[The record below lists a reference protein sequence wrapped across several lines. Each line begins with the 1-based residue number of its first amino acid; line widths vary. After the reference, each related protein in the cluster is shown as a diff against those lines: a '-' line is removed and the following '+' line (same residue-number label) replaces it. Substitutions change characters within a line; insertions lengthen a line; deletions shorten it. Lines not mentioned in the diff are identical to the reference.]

1 MQLSPK
7 SKIFCGEKNN
17 QNALATAE
25 GFLLTTNNR
34 QPTTNIMKSTIF
46 KNFNEVTEQKDILK
60 ILSDIKTG
68 VYQNAITYLRK
79 SLADDKKEAAERAKK
94 SLPAFTPSA
103 TFIGGRK
110 MEFLT
115 NYNALMV
122 LDIDKL
128 EKEKLQQCKTKIRM
142 EDFVFA
148 SFVSPSGN
156 GLKIFVKVS
165 TDKEQH
171 KETFLK
177 LQRYFE
183 ELLQVEIDKSGKDI
197 TRLCFFSSDPE
208 LYLNENASTFGCHSE
223 QREGTSCAASKKT
236 NNRQPTTDN
245 QETIYEH
252 CVRFTEKK
260 IQFTE
265 GNRNN
270 FVYALANNLNRKG
283 ICASMAL
290 GYILADYGYDAK
302 EVTTT
307 VQSAYQ
313 NTAEHNTDTFKPN
326 PKKAK
331 SERLTSD
338 RKNAGESPA
347 TKTGDGNFSDEKEEQ
362 PSYIDKLENF
372 LNNRYNFRYNT
383 VLGKLEFKTL
393 KAYKYKPM
401 TDFTENS
408 ILREILKAKVKCSI
422 NSLRNLLHSDYC
434 EMFDPFEDYF
444 NNLPENPDETDH
456 IELLADTITTTK
468 QDLWRT
474 CFKKWFVAMV
484 ACVLDEKQ
492 VNQTVIVFSGKQGLG
507 KTTWMEKLMPKQLK
521 EYIFSGT
528 INPNNKDTLI
538 HLAECMLINLD
549 ELENLNRSE
558 IGSLKE
564 IITKTHIR
572 MRKAYGHNNENMPRR
587 ASFAGSVNTAQ
598 FLNDTTGS
606 RRFLCFEVEH
616 IEYSHHIDISKV
628 YAQALQLH
636 KSGFRHW
643 FNQEEIKEINANN
656 EQYQLRSP
664 EEELLLTW
672 FEPVE
677 KEVATHFLNASQIA
691 VRLAELSK
699 INISDGVV
707 NKLGKALKK
716 HGFLRLAKNK
726 SYVYAVKEFSFE
738 QVEQRSKQKLN
749 SEKQNLET
757 PKIPYR
763 FA

>member
-1 MQLSPK
+1 
-7 SKIFCGEKNN
+7 
-17 QNALATAE
+17 
-25 GFLLTTNNR
+25 
-34 QPTTNIMKSTIF
+34 MKSTIF

-79 SLADDKKEAAERAKK
+79 SLAVDKKEAAERAKK

-103 TFIGGRK
+103 TFNGGRK
-110 MEFLT
+110 MEFLI
-115 NYNALMV
+115 NYNGLMV

-128 EKEKLQQCKTKIRM
+128 EKEKMQQCKTKISM
-142 EDFVFA
+142 DNLVFA

-183 ELLQVEIDKSGKDI
+183 ELLEVEIDKSGKDI

-208 LYLNENASTFGCHSE
+208 LYLNENAETFFSNAKKGFKENKQNPKTENKTSE
-223 QREGTSCAASKKT
+223 AAV
-236 NNRQPTTDN
+236 DN
-245 QETIYEH
+245 DTIYEH
-252 CVRFTEKK
+252 SVRFTEKK

-270 FVYALANNLNRKG
+270 FVFALANNLNRKG
-283 ICASMAL
+283 ISESMAL

-302 EVTTT
+302 EVTTA

-313 NTAEHNTDTFKPN
+313 NTAEHNTDKFV
-326 PKKAK
+326 PKEKSAR
-331 SERLTSD
+331 SERFTSD
-338 RKNAGESPA
+338 RKNPGESPV
-347 TKTGDGNFSDEKEEQ
+347 TKTPDGNFSDEEEEQ

-372 LNNRYNFRYNT
+372 LNNRYNFRYNQ

-434 EMFDPFEDYF
+434 EMYDPFEDYF
-444 NNLPENPDETDH
+444 NNLPENTDETDY

-549 ELENLNRSE
+549 ELENLNKTE

-606 RRFLCFEVEH
+606 RRFLCFEVEL
-616 IEYSHHIDISKV
+616 IEYTHDIDINKV
-628 YAQALQLH
+628 YSQALKL
-636 KSGFRHW
+636 KEEGFRHW

-656 EQYQLRSP
+656 EQCQLRSP

-672 FEPVE
+672 FESAE
-677 KEVATHFLNASQIA
+677 KENANAFYNASQIA

-738 QVEQRSKQKLN
+738 QVEERTKQKFN
-749 SEKQNLET
+749 TENQNFET

-763 FA
+763 FES

>member
-1 MQLSPK
+1 
-7 SKIFCGEKNN
+7 
-17 QNALATAE
+17 
-25 GFLLTTNNR
+25 
-34 QPTTNIMKSTIF
+34 
-46 KNFNEVTEQKDILK
+46 
-60 ILSDIKTG
+60 
-68 VYQNAITYLRK
+68 
-79 SLADDKKEAAERAKK
+79 
-94 SLPAFTPSA
+94 
-103 TFIGGRK
+103 
-110 MEFLT
+110 
-115 NYNALMV
+115 
-122 LDIDKL
+122 
-128 EKEKLQQCKTKIRM
+128 
-142 EDFVFA
+142 
-148 SFVSPSGN
+148 
-156 GLKIFVKVS
+156 
-165 TDKEQH
+165 
-171 KETFLK
+171 
-177 LQRYFE
+177 
-183 ELLQVEIDKSGKDI
+183 
-197 TRLCFFSSDPE
+197 
-208 LYLNENASTFGCHSE
+208 
-223 QREGTSCAASKKT
+223 
-236 NNRQPTTDN
+236 
-245 QETIYEH
+245 
-252 CVRFTEKK
+252 VRFTEKK

-270 FVYALANNLNRKG
+270 FVFALANNLNRKG
-283 ICASMAL
+283 ISEAMAL

-302 EVTTT
+302 EVTTA

-313 NTAEHNTDTFKPN
+313 NTAEHNTDTFQ
-326 PKKAK
+326 PKKTRVIDESKKNRSLSEIEVPPTK
-331 SERLTSD
+331 SE
-338 RKNAGESPA
+338 
-347 TKTGDGNFSDEKEEQ
+347 DGNFSDEEEEQ

-444 NNLPENPDETDH
+444 NNLPANTDETDY

-468 QDLWRT
+468 QDLWRV

-507 KTTWMEKLMPKQLK
+507 KTTWIEKLMPKSLK

-528 INPNNKDTLI
+528 INPSNKDTLI

-549 ELENLNRSE
+549 ELENLNKTE

-606 RRFLCFEVEH
+606 RRFLCFEVEN
-616 IEYSHHIDISKV
+616 IEYAHNIDINKV
-628 YAQALQLH
+628 YAQAVLLY
-636 KSGFRHW
+636 KSEFRHW

-672 FEPVE
+672 FN
-677 KEVATHFLNASQIA
+677 VADRETANNFLTTTQIA
-691 VRLAELSK
+691 VVLSEK
-699 INISDGVV
+699 AKMNITDSTVH
-707 NKLGKALKK
+707 KLGKALKK
-716 HGFLRLAKNK
+716 HGYLRLKKSGVYAYAVFEK
-726 SYVYAVKEFSFE
+726 SYDDVISENRESDFEKPIAENLQQSSF
-738 QVEQRSKQKLN
+738 
-749 SEKQNLET
+749 
-757 PKIPYR
+757 R
-763 FA
+763 F

>member
-1 MQLSPK
+1 
-7 SKIFCGEKNN
+7 
-17 QNALATAE
+17 
-25 GFLLTTNNR
+25 
-34 QPTTNIMKSTIF
+34 MKSTIF

-79 SLADDKKEAAERAKK
+79 SLADNKKEAAERAKK

-103 TFIGGRK
+103 TFNGGRK

-128 EKEKLQQCKTKIRM
+128 EKEKMQQCKTKIRK

-183 ELLQVEIDKSGKDI
+183 ELLAVEIDKSGKDI
-197 TRLCFFSSDPE
+197 TRLCFFSYDPE
-208 LYLNENASTFGCHSE
+208 IFINENSQVFSEDGSAIECHAERS
-223 QREGTSCAASKKT
+223 RSISKHQ
-236 NNRQPTTDN
+236 NNPQADYDVL
-245 QETIYEH
+245 YEH

-270 FVYALANNLNRKG
+270 FVFALANNLNRKG
-283 ICASMAL
+283 ISEAMAL

-302 EVTTT
+302 EVTTA

-313 NTAEHNTDTFKPN
+313 NTTEHNTDTFTPT
-326 PKKAK
+326 KKSTK
-331 SERLTSD
+331 SARSASD
-338 RKNAGESPA
+338 RKNSGEAPP
-347 TKTGDGNFSDEKEEQ
+347 TKTTDGNFSDEEEEQ

-372 LNNRYNFRYNT
+372 LNNRYNFRHNS
-383 VLGKLEFKTL
+383 VLGKLEYKTL
-393 KAYKYKPM
+393 KGKSWKPI
-401 TDFTENS
+401 TDFKENS
-408 ILREILKAKVKCSI
+408 ILREIQKAKVKCSI
-422 NSLRNLLHSDYC
+422 NSLRNLLHSDFC
-434 EMFDPFEDYF
+434 EMYDPFQDYF
-444 NNLPENPDETDH
+444 ENLVEYTGDKDH
-456 IELLADTITTTK
+456 IEELAMTITTTK
-468 QDLWRT
+468 PDLWKE

-484 ACVLDEKQ
+484 ACVIDEKQ

-507 KTTWMEKLMPKQLK
+507 KTTWIEKLMPTELKQ
-521 EYIFSGT
+521 YIFSGT

-549 ELENLNRSE
+549 ELENLNKTE

-564 IITKTHIR
+564 LITKTHIR

-606 RRFLCFEVEH
+606 RRFLCFELEN
-616 IEYSHHIDISKV
+616 IEYQHSVDINLC
-628 YAQALQLH
+628 YAQAYKLYQ
-636 KSGFRHW
+636 SGFRHW

-656 EQYQLRSP
+656 EQYQIMSP

-672 FEPVE
+672 YEPTT
-677 KEVATHFLNASQIA
+677 KENANAFLKTTEIA
-691 VRLAELSK
+691 VRLSIVAN
-699 INISDGVV
+699 ININDSTVI
-707 NKLGKALKK
+707 KLGKALKK
-716 HGFLRLAKNK
+716 HGFLRMAKNK
-726 SYVYAVKEFSFE
+726 TYVYAVNALDVDEVDRRAKEKE
-738 QVEQRSKQKLN
+738 QPPKDT
-749 SEKQNLET
+749 SEVA
-757 PKIPYR
+757 KIPYR
-763 FA
+763 FES

>member
-1 MQLSPK
+1 MQ
-7 SKIFCGEKNN
+7 
-17 QNALATAE
+17 
-25 GFLLTTNNR
+25 
-34 QPTTNIMKSTIF
+34 STIF
-46 KNFNEVTEQKDILK
+46 KNFNEVSEQKDFLK
-60 ILSDIKTG
+60 ILEDIKSGT
-68 VYQNAITYLRK
+68 YKNAITYLRK

-103 TFIGGRK
+103 TFKGGRK

-128 EKEKLQQCKTKIRM
+128 EKEKMQQCRTKIRM
-142 EDFVFA
+142 DDFVYA
-148 SFVSPSGN
+148 SFVSPSGK
-156 GLKIFVKVS
+156 GLKTFVKVS
-165 TDKEQH
+165 TNTEQH
-171 KETFLK
+171 KDTFLK

-183 ELLQVEIDKSGKDI
+183 ELLEVEIDKSGKDI

-208 LYLNENASTFGCHSE
+208 IFINENSAVFANEVKQSVETE
-223 QREGTSCAASKKT
+223 NAIPKKEIQT
-236 NNRQPTTDN
+236 ANSQVDYNAL
-245 QETIYEH
+245 YEH

-270 FVYALANNLNRKG
+270 FVFALANNLNRKG
-283 ICASMAL
+283 ISESMAL

-302 EVTTT
+302 EVTTA

-313 NTAEHNTDTFKPN
+313 NTAEHNTDTFQ
-326 PKKAK
+326 PKKTRVIDETK
-331 SERLTSD
+331 KNRSLSEVVV
-338 RKNAGESPA
+338 PP
-347 TKTGDGNFSDEKEEQ
+347 TKTNEGNFSDDEEET
-362 PSYIDKLENF
+362 PSYIDKLEMF
-372 LNNRYNFRYNT
+372 LNNRYNFRYNK

-393 KAYKYKPM
+393 KATKWKPM
-401 TDFTENS
+401 TDFSENS

-434 EMFDPFEDYF
+434 EMFDPFEVYF
-444 NNLPENPDETDH
+444 ENLSNNHDETDY
-456 IELLADTITTTK
+456 ITMLADTVTTTK

-572 MRKAYGHNNENMPRR
+572 MRKAYGHNNENLPRR

-616 IEYSHHIDISKV
+616 IEYTHDIDINKV
-628 YAQALQLH
+628 YAQALQL
-636 KSGFRHW
+636 KEDGFRHW

-656 EQYQLRSP
+656 EQYQIMSP

-672 FEPVE
+672 YEPTT
-677 KEVATHFLNASQIA
+677 KENANAFLKTTEIA
-691 VRLAELSK
+691 VRLSIVAN
-699 INISDGVV
+699 ININDSTV

-716 HGFLRLAKNK
+716 HGFLRMAKNK
-726 SYVYAVKEFSFE
+726 TYVYAVKALDVDEVDRRAKEKE
-738 QVEQRSKQKLN
+738 QPPKDT
-749 SEKQNLET
+749 SEVA
-757 PKIPYR
+757 KIPYR
-763 FA
+763 FEN

>member
-1 MQLSPK
+1 
-7 SKIFCGEKNN
+7 
-17 QNALATAE
+17 
-25 GFLLTTNNR
+25 
-34 QPTTNIMKSTIF
+34 MKSTIF
-46 KNFNEVTEQKDILK
+46 KNFNEVTEQKEILK

-79 SLADDKKEAAERAKK
+79 SLADNKTEAAERAKK

-103 TFIGGRK
+103 TFNGGRK

-115 NYNALMV
+115 NYNGLMV

-142 EDFVFA
+142 DDFVFA

-165 TDKEQH
+165 SDKEQH
-171 KETFLK
+171 KEIFLE
-177 LQRYFE
+177 LQKYFE

-197 TRLCFFSSDPE
+197 TRLCFFSYDPE
-208 LYLNENASTFGCHSE
+208 LYLNENAEVF
-223 QREGTSCAASKKT
+223 ASGAKQSVQTDSQTVKKT
-236 NNRQPTTDN
+236 DNRKPTTNN

-252 CVRFTEKK
+252 SVRFTEKK

-270 FVYALANNLNRKG
+270 FVFALANNLNRKG
-283 ICASMAL
+283 ISESMAL
-290 GYILADYGYDAK
+290 GYILADYGYDTK
-302 EVTTT
+302 EVTTA
-307 VQSAYQ
+307 VQSAYS
-313 NTAEHNTDTFKPN
+313 NTAEHNTDKFI
-326 PKKAK
+326 PKEKSAK
-331 SERLTSD
+331 SARSASD
-338 RKNAGESPA
+338 KSNSGESSV
-347 TKTGDGNFSDEKEEQ
+347 KILSDGNFSDEEEEQ

-372 LNNRYNFRYNT
+372 LNNRYNFRYNK

-434 EMFDPFEDYF
+434 AMYDPFEVYF
-444 NNLPENPDETDH
+444 ENLPKYEDETDY
-456 IELLADTITTTK
+456 ITMLADTVTTTK

-507 KTTWMEKLMPKQLK
+507 KTTWMEKLMPTQLK

-606 RRFLCFEVEH
+606 RRFLCFEVEN
-616 IEYSHHIDISKV
+616 IEYTHNIDINKV
-628 YAQALQLH
+628 YEQAVNLY
-636 KSGFRHW
+636 KENFRHW
-643 FNQEEIKEINANN
+643 FNQEEIKEINTNN

-672 FEPVE
+672 FN
-677 KEVATHFLNASQIA
+677 VADRETANNFLTTTQIA
-691 VRLAELSK
+691 VVLSEK
-699 INISDGVV
+699 AKMNITDSTVH
-707 NKLGKALKK
+707 KLGKALKK
-716 HGFLRLAKNK
+716 HGYLRLKKSGVYAYAVFEK
-726 SYVYAVKEFSFE
+726 SYDDVISENRESDVEKPIAENLQQSSF
-738 QVEQRSKQKLN
+738 
-749 SEKQNLET
+749 
-757 PKIPYR
+757 R
-763 FA
+763 F

>member
-1 MQLSPK
+1 M
-7 SKIFCGEKNN
+7 N
-17 QNALATAE
+17 
-25 GFLLTTNNR
+25 
-34 QPTTNIMKSTIF
+34 STIF
-46 KNFNEVTEQKDILK
+46 KNFNEVSEQKDFLK
-60 ILSDIKTG
+60 ILEDIKSGT
-68 VYQNAITYLRK
+68 YKNAITYLRK
-79 SLADDKKEAAERAKK
+79 SLADNKKEAAERAKK

-103 TFIGGRK
+103 TFKGGRK
-110 MEFLT
+110 MEFLQQ
-115 NYNALMV
+115 YNGIIV

-142 EDFVFA
+142 DDFVFA

-165 TDKEQH
+165 TNKEQH
-171 KETFLK
+171 KETFLA

-183 ELLQVEIDKSGKDI
+183 ELLEVEIDKSGKDI

-208 LYLNENASTFGCHSE
+208 LYLNENSEVFASGVKQSVQTDSK
-223 QREGTSCAASKKT
+223 TVKKT
-236 NNRQPTTDN
+236 DNRQPITDN

-270 FVYALANNLNRKG
+270 FVFALANNLNRKG
-283 ICASMAL
+283 ISESMAL

-302 EVTTT
+302 EVTTA

-313 NTAEHNTDTFKPN
+313 NTAEHNTDTFQ
-326 PKKAK
+326 PKKTRVIDETK
-331 SERLTSD
+331 KNRSLSEVVV
-338 RKNAGESPA
+338 PP
-347 TKTGDGNFSDEKEEQ
+347 TKTNEGNFSDDEEET
-362 PSYIDKLENF
+362 PSYIDKLEMF
-372 LNNRYNFRYNT
+372 LNNRYNFRYNK

-393 KAYKYKPM
+393 KATKWKPM
-401 TDFTENS
+401 TDFSENS

-434 EMFDPFEDYF
+434 EMFDPFEVYF
-444 NNLPENPDETDH
+444 ENLSNNHDETDY
-456 IELLADTITTTK
+456 ITMLADTVTTTK

-572 MRKAYGHNNENMPRR
+572 MRKAYGHNNENLPRR

-616 IEYSHHIDISKV
+616 IEYTHDIDINKV
-628 YAQALQLH
+628 YAQALQL
-636 KSGFRHW
+636 KEDGFRHW

-656 EQYQLRSP
+656 EQYQIMSP

-672 FEPVE
+672 YEPTT
-677 KEVATHFLNASQIA
+677 KENANAFLKTTEIA
-691 VRLAELSK
+691 VRLSIVAN
-699 INISDGVV
+699 ININDSTV

-716 HGFLRLAKNK
+716 HGFLRMAKNK
-726 SYVYAVKEFSFE
+726 TYVYAVKALDVDEVDRRAKEKE
-738 QVEQRSKQKLN
+738 QPPKDT
-749 SEKQNLET
+749 SEVA
-757 PKIPYR
+757 KIPYR
-763 FA
+763 FEN

>member
-1 MQLSPK
+1 
-7 SKIFCGEKNN
+7 
-17 QNALATAE
+17 
-25 GFLLTTNNR
+25 
-34 QPTTNIMKSTIF
+34 MKSTIF

-103 TFIGGRK
+103 TFNGGRK

-115 NYNALMV
+115 NYNGLMV

-128 EKEKLQQCKTKIRM
+128 EKEKLQQCRTKIRM
-142 EDFVFA
+142 DDFVFA

-165 TDKEQH
+165 SDKEQH
-171 KETFLK
+171 KEIFLE
-177 LQRYFE
+177 LQKYFE

-197 TRLCFFSSDPE
+197 TRLCFFSYDPE
-208 LYLNENASTFGCHSE
+208 LYLNENAEVF
-223 QREGTSCAASKKT
+223 ASGAKQSAQTDSQTVKKT
-236 NNRQPTTDN
+236 DNRKPTTNN

-252 CVRFTEKK
+252 SVKFTEKK

-270 FVYALANNLNRKG
+270 FVFQLANNLNRKG
-283 ICASMAL
+283 LSESMAL

-302 EVTTT
+302 EVTTA

-313 NTAEHNTDTFKPN
+313 NTAEHNTDTFQ
-326 PKKAK
+326 PKQKSAK

-338 RKNAGESPA
+338 RKKSEESSA
-347 TKTGDGNFSDEKEEQ
+347 VKTADGNFSDDVEEQ
-362 PSYIDKLENF
+362 PSYIDKLEMF

-434 EMFDPFEDYF
+434 EMYDPFEVYF
-444 NNLPENPDETDH
+444 NDLAENADETDY
-456 IELLADTITTTK
+456 IEMLADTITTTK

-507 KTTWMEKLMPKQLK
+507 KTTWIEKLMPKQLK

-528 INPNNKDTLI
+528 INPSNKDTLI

-549 ELENLNRSE
+549 ELENLNKTE

-606 RRFLCFEVEH
+606 RRFLCFEVEN
-616 IEYSHHIDISKV
+616 IEYTHNIDIHKV

-643 FNQEEIKEINANN
+643 FNQDEIKEINANN

-677 KEVATHFLNASQIA
+677 KEEATHFLNASQIA
-691 VRLAELSK
+691 QIISSRTNMN
-699 INISDGVV
+699 INDATV

-716 HGFLRLAKNK
+716 HKFHRIYKNRA
-726 SYVYAVKEFSFE
+726 YVYVVKLREYEEVDRENKKSGEEKTEVQEQQKISF
-738 QVEQRSKQKLN
+738 
-749 SEKQNLET
+749 
-757 PKIPYR
+757 R
-763 FA
+763 FEN

>member
-1 MQLSPK
+1 
-7 SKIFCGEKNN
+7 
-17 QNALATAE
+17 
-25 GFLLTTNNR
+25 
-34 QPTTNIMKSTIF
+34 MKSTIF

-79 SLADDKKEAAERAKK
+79 SLADDKIEAAERAKK

-103 TFIGGRK
+103 TFNGGRK

-115 NYNALMV
+115 NYNGLMV

-128 EKEKLQQCKTKIRM
+128 EKEKLQQCRTKIRM
-142 EDFVFA
+142 DDFVFA

-165 TDKEQH
+165 SEKEQH
-171 KETFLK
+171 KETFLE

-183 ELLQVEIDKSGKDI
+183 ELLEVEIDKSGKDI
-197 TRLCFFSSDPE
+197 TRLCFFSYDPE

-236 NNRQPTTDN
+236 NNRQPITDN
-245 QETIYEH
+245 PETIYEH

-260 IQFTE
+260 VRFIE

-270 FVYALANNLNRKG
+270 FVFALANNLNRKG
-283 ICASMAL
+283 ISESMAL

-302 EVTTT
+302 EVTTA

-313 NTAEHNTDTFKPN
+313 NTAEHNTDTFQ
-326 PKKAK
+326 PKKTRVIDESK
-331 SERLTSD
+331 KNRSLSEV
-338 RKNAGESPA
+338 EVPP
-347 TKTGDGNFSDEKEEQ
+347 TKTNDGNFSDDEEEQ
-362 PSYIDKLENF
+362 PSYIDKLEMF
-372 LNNRYNFRYNT
+372 LNNRYNFRYNN

-393 KAYKYKPM
+393 KAIKWKAM
-401 TDFTENS
+401 TDFAENS

-434 EMFDPFEDYF
+434 EMFDPFEVYF
-444 NNLPENPDETDH
+444 ESLPKNEDETDY
-456 IELLADTITTTK
+456 IEMLADTITTTK
-468 QDLWRT
+468 QDLWRI
-474 CFKKWFVAMV
+474 CFKKWLVAMV

-507 KTTWMEKLMPKQLK
+507 KTTWIEKLMPKQLK

-528 INPNNKDTLI
+528 INPSNKDTLI

-616 IEYSHHIDISKV
+616 IEYSHNIDINKV
-628 YAQALQLH
+628 YAQALQL
-636 KSGFRHW
+636 KEDGFRHW
-643 FNQEEIKEINANN
+643 FNQEEIKEINQNN

-672 FEPVE
+672 FEPAE
-677 KEVATHFLNASQIA
+677 KDKAQYYFNTTQIA
-691 VRLAELSK
+691 NILSTKGGIAITETTVRK
-699 INISDGVV
+699 IGM
-707 NKLGKALKK
+707 ALKK
-716 HGFLRLAKNK
+716 HGFQRISKNK
-726 SYVYAVKEFSFE
+726 AYVFPVILKDYDLVDMEN
-738 QVEQRSKQKLN
+738 KQWG
-749 SEKQNLET
+749 EPIPIPPQQE
-757 PKIPYR
+757 KIPFR
-763 FA
+763 FDN

>member
-1 MQLSPK
+1 
-7 SKIFCGEKNN
+7 
-17 QNALATAE
+17 
-25 GFLLTTNNR
+25 
-34 QPTTNIMKSTIF
+34 MKSTIF

-68 VYQNAITYLRK
+68 LYQNAITYLRK

-103 TFIGGRK
+103 TFNGGRK

-171 KETFLK
+171 KETFLE

-197 TRLCFFSSDPE
+197 TRLCFFSYDPE
-208 LYLNENASTFGCHSE
+208 LYMNENAETFYPNTEKGSKEKKQNPKTENRTSE
-223 QREGTSCAASKKT
+223 VAV
-236 NNRQPTTDN
+236 DN
-245 QETIYEH
+245 DTIYEH
-252 CVRFTEKK
+252 SVMFTEKK

-270 FVYALANNLNRKG
+270 FVFALANNLNRKG
-283 ICASMAL
+283 ISESMAL
-290 GYILADYGYDAK
+290 CYILADYGYDAK
-302 EVTTT
+302 EVTTA
-307 VQSAYQ
+307 VQSAYS
-313 NTAEHNTDTFKPN
+313 NTAEHNTDTFQ
-326 PKKAK
+326 PKEKSAK
-331 SERLTSD
+331 SARSASD
-338 RKNAGESPA
+338 RKNSGESSA
-347 TKTGDGNFSDEKEEQ
+347 TKTDDGNFSDDEEEQ
-362 PSYIDKLENF
+362 PSYIDKLEMF

-383 VLGKLEFKTL
+383 VLGKLEYKTL
-393 KAYKYKPM
+393 KAYKFKPM

-434 EMFDPFEDYF
+434 EMFDPFEVYF
-444 NNLPENPDETDH
+444 ENLSNNEDETDY
-456 IELLADTITTTK
+456 ITMLADTVTTTK

-606 RRFLCFEVEH
+606 RRFLCFEVEN
-616 IEYSHHIDISKV
+616 IEYTHNIDINKV

-672 FEPVE
+672 FEPAT
-677 KEVATHFLNASQIA
+677 KENANAFYNASQIA

-738 QVEQRSKQKLN
+738 QVEQRSKQKFN
-749 SEKQNLET
+749 AAKQNFET

-763 FA
+763 FE

>member
-1 MQLSPK
+1 MQ
-7 SKIFCGEKNN
+7 
-17 QNALATAE
+17 
-25 GFLLTTNNR
+25 
-34 QPTTNIMKSTIF
+34 STIF
-46 KNFNEVTEQKDILK
+46 KNFNEVSEQKDFLK
-60 ILSDIKTG
+60 ILEDIKSGT
-68 VYQNAITYLRK
+68 YKNAITYLRK

-103 TFIGGRK
+103 TFKGGRK

-115 NYNALMV
+115 NYNGLIV

-128 EKEKLQQCKTKIRM
+128 EKEKLQQCKTKIRLD
-142 EDFVFA
+142 DFVFA

-156 GLKIFVKVS
+156 GLKILVKVS
-165 TDKEQH
+165 SDKEQH
-171 KETFLK
+171 KETFLE

-197 TRLCFFSSDPE
+197 TRLCFFSYDPE
-208 LYLNENASTFGCHSE
+208 LYLNINAEIFAPGSDENQQNLPPE
-223 QREGTSCAASKKT
+223 KPKT
-236 NNRQPTTDN
+236 KSQKPTTDD
-245 QETIYEH
+245 TLLIYEH
-252 CVRFTEKK
+252 TVRFTENKVR
-260 IQFTE
+260 FEE

-270 FVYALANNLNRKG
+270 FVFALANNLNRKG
-283 ICASMAL
+283 ISESMAL

-302 EVTTT
+302 EVTTA

-313 NTAEHNTDTFKPN
+313 NTAEHNTDTFQ
-326 PKKAK
+326 PKTKSAK
-331 SERLTSD
+331 SVQSVSIKTNS
-338 RKNAGESPA
+338 GESSA
-347 TKTGDGNFSDEKEEQ
+347 TKTNDGNFSDDEEEQ
-362 PSYIDKLENF
+362 PSYIDKLEMF
-372 LNNRYNFRYNT
+372 LNNRYNFRYNN

-393 KAYKYKPM
+393 KATKWKAM
-401 TDFTENS
+401 TDFAENS

-434 EMFDPFEDYF
+434 EMFDPFEVYF
-444 NNLPENPDETDH
+444 ESLPKNEDETDY
-456 IELLADTITTTK
+456 IEMLADTITTTK

-507 KTTWMEKLMPKQLK
+507 KTTWIEKLMPKQLK

-528 INPNNKDTLI
+528 INPSNKDTLI

-572 MRKAYGHNNENMPRR
+572 MRKAYGHNNENLPRR

-616 IEYSHHIDISKV
+616 IEYTHDIDINKV
-628 YAQALQLH
+628 YAQALQL
-636 KSGFRHW
+636 KEDGFRHW
-643 FNQEEIKEINANN
+643 FNQEEIKEINQNN
-656 EQYQLRSP
+656 EQYQLLSP

-672 FEPVE
+672 FEPAT
-677 KEVATHFLNASQIA
+677 KENANAFYNASQIA

-738 QVEQRSKQKLN
+738 QVEERTKQKFN
-749 SEKQNLET
+749 TENQNFET

-763 FA
+763 FES